1 MRKAPGVCTAQWA
14 SPLLTRRNTIVSYG
28 SESREE
34 GSALGARVP
43 RIYGVITSQWRYRAL
58 HRFGIVHEY
67 EFKALPML
75 TDRSDPLVLDIG
87 GNNGQSI
94 LSIRT
99 VLPSARVVTFE
110 PARRHRESLRALA
123 GAARRR
129 DDRAVCARP
138 GRRRSRSVLACL
150 NGMPMHALA
159 SLDRGE
165 AENWLGPES
174 IYGFDPDL
182 QSMDRERVVMRRLDG
197 LELDPD
203 MIKIDVQGT
212 EPDVIEGV
220 SRRFGERGLRSW
232 PRPSRPVGRPWSC
245 SSRSATASTHSARAP
260 SSPGRIPRRQITF

>member
-1 MRKAPGVCTAQWA
+1 MANRSSRSERSC
-14 SPLLTRRNTIVSYG
+14 RR
-28 SESREE
+28 
-34 GSALGARVP
+34 
-43 RIYGVITSQWRYRAL
+43 RAL
-58 HRFGIVHEY
+58 SPSSLPDGTA
-67 EFKALPML
+67 KAFAHSPAQ
-75 TDRSDPLVLDIG
+75 LDG
-87 GNNGQSI
+87 
-94 LSIRT
+94 
-99 VLPSARVVTFE
+99 VTIE
-110 PARRHRESLRALA
+110 PFALA
-123 GAARRR
+123 REDGEA
-129 DDRAVCARP
+129 DLYWPVY
-138 GRRRSRSVLACL
+138 